1 MVKTRSAGVEA
12 MLAIRVQPGAR
23 QNAVSGWTG
32 DTVNLRVT
40 SPPVEGA
47 ANILCLAILSELLN
61 IPRSHLTL
69 VKGVRSRN
77 KVVRIL
83 GLSREQV
90 DVRLG
95 RPASQRD
102 A

>member
-1 MVKTRSAGVEA
+1 MVKTRGAGVEA
-12 MLAIRVQPGAR
+12 MLAIRVRPGAR
-23 QNAVSGWTG
+23 QNAMSGWSG
-32 DTVNLRVT
+32 DTVKLQVAA
-40 SPPVEGA
+40 PPVEGA
-47 ANILCLAILSELLN
+47 ANVLCLAILSKLLN

-90 DVRLG
+90 CARLDH
-95 RPASQRD
+95 PSSQRD